1 METAA
6 IILKKLLGIWK
17 AERARM
23 NKEADLL
30 PVEKKKNFL
39 KLKMGSVLITNAMLE
54 EEDDTLIL

>member
-1 METAA
+1 MEIAT
-6 IILKKLLGIWK
+6 IILKKLQGIWK

-30 PVEKKKNFL
+30 PVEKEKNSL
-39 KLKMGSVLITNAMLE
+39 KLKMGIVLKTNAVLE